1 MIARAR
7 KIRCLVMDVD
17 GVLTDGRMGLTERG
31 DELKSFYSRDGVAV
45 ALARRAGI
53 TLALITG
60 ESSTIGKVRGNRLGI
75 DHVLLGAR
83 RKGES
88 LEALMREHGLDPDAV
103 AYMGD
108 DLLDLPA
115 LQRCGLAVAV
125 ADAAPEVRAAAHV
138 VTRARGGQGAVREI
152 IEVILRAQG
161 VWKAIV
167 DAYVQDHGGRPL
179 TWR

>member
-1 MIARAR
+1 
-7 KIRCLVMDVD
+7 
-17 GVLTDGRMGLTERG
+17 
-31 DELKSFYSRDGVAV
+31 
-45 ALARRAGI
+45 
-53 TLALITG
+53 
-60 ESSTIGKVRGNRLGI
+60 
-75 DHVLLGAR
+75 
-83 RKGES
+83 
-88 LEALMREHGLDPDAV
+88 
-103 AYMGD
+103 MGD